1 MNSTRDAAALQGDAL
16 HAFLDQ
22 VQELLHGDDEQP
34 AGNGRS
40 TINQQDRAAAAIELM
55 EQQSFAPA
63 SVAELERLH
72 DFWFMLNRPEQ
83 ANALLQAHAEA
94 ALQAE
99 DAENRAESAV
109 RLALSDIQ
117 SRLRFDRAGAQQLL
131 LPAARQIAQ
140 LPEHVDAEMY
150 WMGWESLADGAQ
162 AWDIAEQGL
171 DLRRAHEKA
180 DPEQAAEHAFGDAM
194 ACVRRAEIACKRDP
208 AEASNAAVRHVQAA
222 INTLRDAGADQSAD
236 FERWIYLGYRI
247 LELAPQSIPALFMAC
262 EQYLARTED
271 PAPSQAV
278 KAHRKVKIARLQ
290 ALACDQMGQ
299 REAALQLAPQ
309 GRFGLTDDSGD
320 PFSARVM
327 YWLREAGRLDEA
339 AAIALE
345 SVIHSRPGSAE
356 AGYRLALELVDQ
368 DAVHADTWAL
378 ILAWAQIDEDM
389 RQLLAQE
396 DMPPQPAT
404 HYLERVRAG
413 TPDHPVLALIEG
425 MRLAAKRQMAQALP
439 LLEQS
444 VGRHPEWA
452 DSDKLPT
459 LWAARF
465 AALPLEE
472 ALARPFPEAHGGHWC
487 YAAGV
492 VLDDA
497 DDLAPLMGG
506 KKKVPSDEVR
516 EPLVVRYYEEG
527 LARFEHFWATGQGRY
542 KDADLHVY
550 SMLCNNLAIKYRNA
564 ERWDEAEALH
574 RKGLASSPFAEH
586 HDGLW
591 WCANGRDDDAGII
604 AEAEQLWHFARE
616 HGYSRHEPPRY
627 FPTVALS
634 LYKLDRG
641 DEISIWLERLDEWY
655 DELDE
660 DEQRQE
666 RRDYLAAMMSLL
678 DFFSVFRPEL
688 VLPRLRAH
696 QDEVRALQDSYPLR
710 RLAGALEAYPEHLE
724 EAVALHRESATY
736 LGRNAKR
743 SFALGNDNEA
753 EARMSQDGLE
763 KAERKLA
770 EAQGLQPQQAASGD
784 KPWWKFW

>member
-1 MNSTRDAAALQGDAL
+1 MNSPLDAAALQGDAL

-22 VQELLHGDDEQP
+22 VQELLYGDDEQP
-34 AGNGRS
+34 AGNGQGA
-40 TINQQDRAAAAIELM
+40 INRQDRTAAAIELL

-63 SVAELERLH
+63 SVMELERLH
-72 DFWFMLNRPEQ
+72 DFWLMLDRPRQ
-83 ANALLQAHAEA
+83 AHALLQAHGEA
-94 ALQAE
+94 ALQAQ
-99 DAENRAESAV
+99 DAGEHAESAV
-109 RLALSDIQ
+109 RLALSGIQ
-117 SRLRFDRAGAQQLL
+117 SQLHFDRDGALQQL
-131 LPAARQIAQ
+131 LPAARQIAE
-140 LPEHVDAEMY
+140 LPGHVDAGMY

-162 AWDIAEQGL
+162 AWDIAEQGV

-180 DPEQAAEHAFGDAM
+180 DPDHAEALAFGDAM
-194 ACVRRAEIACKRDP
+194 ACVRKAEIACRRDP
-208 AEASNAAVRHVQAA
+208 AAAATTALRHIQAA
-222 INTLRDAGADQSAD
+222 IDTLRNAGTDPSAD
-236 FERWIYLGYRI
+236 FDHWLLLGHRI
-247 LELAPQSIPALFMAC
+247 LELAPQSIPSLLMAC
-262 EQYLARTED
+262 EQYLARTEE

-278 KAHRKVKIARLQ
+278 KAHRQVKIVRLQ
-290 ALACDQMGQ
+290 AQACHQTGQ
-299 REAALQLAPQ
+299 HEAALQLALQ
-309 GRFGLTDDSGD
+309 GRVSLTDDPGD
-320 PFSARVM
+320 PFSALVLR
-327 YWLREAGRLDEA
+327 WLQEAGRLDEA

-345 SVIHSRPGSAE
+345 SVIHSRPGSAV
-356 AGYRLALELVDQ
+356 AGYRMALELLDQ
-368 DAVHADTWAL
+368 DAAHADTWAL

-396 DMPPQPAT
+396 EMPPQPAA
-404 HYLERVRAG
+404 HYLERVRANAPG
-413 TPDHPVLALIEG
+413 HPVLALIEG
-425 MRLAAKRQMAQALP
+425 MRLASKRQMDKALP

-444 VGRHPEWA
+444 VGRHPEFA
-452 DSDKLPT
+452 DGDKLSA

-465 AALPLEE
+465 AALPLQE
-472 ALARPFPEAHGGHWC
+472 ALARPFPEAHGAHWC

-506 KKKVPSDEVR
+506 KKKVPPQETR
-516 EPLVVRYYEEG
+516 EPLVVRYYEAG
-527 LARFEHFWATGQGRY
+527 LARFERFWATGRGGF

-550 SMLCNNLAIKYRNA
+550 SMLCNNLAIKYRDM

-586 HDGLW
+586 QDGLW
-591 WCANGRDDDAGII
+591 WCANGRDDAAGIV
-604 AEAEQLWHFARE
+604 AEAERLWHFAQE
-616 HGYSRHEPPRY
+616 HGYGRHEPPRY

-655 DELDE
+655 AELDE
-660 DEQRQE
+660 GEQRQE

-710 RLAGALEAYPEHLE
+710 RLAGALEAWPELLE
-724 EAVALHRESATY
+724 EAVALHREAASH
-736 LGRNAKR
+736 LGKHARQH
-743 SFALGNDNEA
+743 FALGNDNET
-753 EARMSQDGLE
+753 EARISRDCVE

-770 EAQGLQPQQAASGD
+770 EHRAAATASGR